1 MYFTSDNAGPAHPSV
16 MEALLRANSGYQAG
30 YGHDTVMDDVRAM
43 VRDTFEAPDAAVYLV
58 ATGTAT
64 NSLLL
69 ASMVKPWETVFC
81 ADVAHIQEDECN
93 APEFF
98 MGGAKLT
105 LIETENAKIPPARLR
120 DKMTVIGNG
129 IHSPQRGAVSITQAT
144 EKGSVYTVDEVA
156 AISAIA
162 RDFGVGLHMDGAR
175 FANAVAALG
184 CTPAEITWKA
194 GVETLSFGGTKNGL
208 LGVECAVLFNPERA
222 QEFEFRRKRAGHLFS
237 KHRYLSAQMQAYLT
251 DGLWLDLAGRANAA
265 CARLAAGMTAKGLA
279 PHAQPEANLLFFT
292 APQSLHDRLHAAG
305 AHYYLWDGTETGPDP
320 LVTGRL
326 VCDWSVTDEAVDR
339 FLALI

>member
-1 MYFTSDNAGPAHPSV
+1 MYFTSDNAGPAHPAV
-16 MEALLRANSGYQAG
+16 MEALARANTGYAGG
-30 YGHDTVMDDVRAM
+30 YGTDTIMDEVRQM
-43 VRDTFEAPDAAVYLV
+43 VRDTFEAPEAAVYLV

-105 LIETENAKIPPARLR
+105 LIPSENSKITPARLR
-120 DKMTVIGNG
+120 EKMTLIGNG

-144 EKGSVYTVDEVA
+144 EKGTVYTVDEVA
-156 AISAIA
+156 AISAVA
-162 RDFGVGLHMDGAR
+162 RDFGVGVHMDGAR

-208 LGVECAVLFNPERA
+208 MGVECAVLFNPARA

-251 DGLWLDLAGRANAA
+251 DGMWLDCAKRANAA
-265 CARLAAGMTAKGLA
+265 CARLAAGLAAKGIALDF
-279 PHAQPEANLLFFT
+279 QPEANLLFFT
-292 APQSLHDRLHAAG
+292 APQSLHDGLHAAG
-305 AHYYLWDGTETGPDP
+305 AHYYLWDSADTAADP
-320 LVTGRL
+320 MVTGRL
-326 VCDWSVTDEAVDR
+326 VCDWSVTDEAVDS